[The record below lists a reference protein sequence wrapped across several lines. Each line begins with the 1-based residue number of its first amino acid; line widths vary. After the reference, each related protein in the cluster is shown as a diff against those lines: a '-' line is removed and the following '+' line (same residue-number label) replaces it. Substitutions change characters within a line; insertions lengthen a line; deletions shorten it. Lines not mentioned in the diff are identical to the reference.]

1 MTGASTRKAVTSA
14 AADADPAGVEVIHFL
29 LLPGFSM
36 MGFVSAIEPLRVA
49 NRFRADSYRWRLV
62 SADGGPVAASNGMSL
77 NADSA
82 LCDPAQVRMLMV
94 VAGFEPLACH
104 TPALAAWLRAV
115 RRAGARVGAV
125 DTGIFLLA
133 EAGIAGKGPVTL
145 HWEAQAAFRARFPSI
160 ALTQE
165 LFEIGPDCTSCAG
178 GTATIDLMLAHI
190 GARHGAALAAQ
201 VSEQFVL
208 GRMRSPTD
216 HQRLEIASRYQ
227 VHNAKVVQVIRLMQ
241 DHIED
246 PLGSDDLA
254 RLIGVTR
261 RQLERLFAAHLQ
273 ATPSHFY
280 AGLRL
285 EAARGLL
292 RDSDLDITSIG
303 TACGFGSAAHFSR
316 SYRAQFG
323 CSPTQERRPR
333 TTTAEARRQ
342 PHR

>member
-1 MTGASTRKAVTSA
+1 
-14 AADADPAGVEVIHFL
+14 
-29 LLPGFSM
+29 
-36 MGFVSAIEPLRVA
+36 
-49 NRFRADSYRWRLV
+49 
-62 SADGGPVAASNGMSL
+62 
-77 NADSA
+77 
-82 LCDPAQVRMLMV
+82 
-94 VAGFEPLACH
+94 
-104 TPALAAWLRAV
+104 
-115 RRAGARVGAV
+115 
-125 DTGIFLLA
+125 
-133 EAGIAGKGPVTL
+133 
-145 HWEAQAAFRARFPSI
+145 
-160 ALTQE
+160 
-165 LFEIGPDCTSCAG
+165 
-178 GTATIDLMLAHI
+178 
-190 GARHGAALAAQ
+190 
-201 VSEQFVL
+201 
-208 GRMRSPTD
+208 
-216 HQRLEIASRYQ
+216 